1 MRIVLLG
8 AALMLVAGCNNEPA
22 ERTVFDEQLKAKDK
36 ARAVEGQLRE
46 AAEQRNQPDPSGY

>member
-8 AALMLVAGCNNEPA
+8 AALMLAAGCNNEPP
-22 ERTVFDEQLKAKDK
+22 ERTVFEEQLKAKEK

-46 AAEQRNQPDPSGY
+46 SAERRAEPDPSGY